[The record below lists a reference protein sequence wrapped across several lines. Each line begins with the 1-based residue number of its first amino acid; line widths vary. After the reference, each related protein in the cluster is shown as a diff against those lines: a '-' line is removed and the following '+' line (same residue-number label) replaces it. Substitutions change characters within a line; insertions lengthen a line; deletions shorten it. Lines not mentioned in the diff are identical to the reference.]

1 LTRVERRK
9 VLGLTESPG
18 PSLEFEVDLAVPPV
32 LQMDKHVVFFVAQA
46 SAGKRSGPT
55 SHL

>member
-1 LTRVERRK
+1 LPGVERRE
-9 VLGLTESPG
+9 VIG
-18 PSLEFEVDLAVPPV
+18 PEFEVVLAVPPV